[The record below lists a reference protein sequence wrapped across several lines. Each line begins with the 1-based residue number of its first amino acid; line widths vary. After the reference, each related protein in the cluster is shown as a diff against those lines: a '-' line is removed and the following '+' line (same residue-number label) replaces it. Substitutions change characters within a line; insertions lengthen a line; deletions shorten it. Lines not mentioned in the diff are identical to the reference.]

1 MSIPRGCASEGRRAS
16 SANRDCEIGNI
27 FSFVRLVINALQE
40 RVTLMAMIKGTVNN
54 VPRTCLTNIFKF
66 SSIRLTF

>member
-40 RVTLMAMIKGTVNN
+40 RVTLMAMIKGM
-54 VPRTCLTNIFKF
+54 CLE
-66 SSIRLTF
+66 LV